1 MKKLVLAAVLA
12 LGFTGANAQELQIIP
27 KAGVNLSTQTINL
40 TNGEKY
46 KFGFQ
51 GGVGLNIPTGV
62 KNFSVQ
68 PEINFV
74 NKGTTVKIGSDK
86 EKYNFN
92 YLEVPVLAKYN
103 FGMFYV
109 NAGPSIGYLVGKDK
123 KLDATYGDLK
133 KINFEVQMGGGV
145 AIPAG
150 PGKVIVDARYGLG
163 LNNISDEAGTNV
175 KNRSIQLSVGYA
187 IKLK

>member
-1 MKKLVLAAVLA
+1 MKKLVLAVVLA

-27 KAGVNLSTQTINL
+27 KIGVNLSNQAINS
-40 TNGEKY
+40 TNGEKFKVGY
-46 KFGFQ
+46 Q
-51 GGVGLNIPTGV
+51 GGVGLNISTLM
-62 KNFSVQ
+62 KNFSFQ

-74 NKGTTVKIGSDK
+74 NKGTTIEVGSHK

-92 YLEVPVLAKYN
+92 YLEVPVLAKYS

-109 NAGPSIGYLVGKDK
+109 NAGPSVGYLVGKDK
-123 KLDATYGDLK
+123 KLEATYGDLK
-133 KINFEVQMGGGV
+133 KINLEVQMGGGV

-163 LNNISDEAGTNV
+163 LNNISDVSGTNV
-175 KNRSIQLSVGYA
+175 KNRSILLSVGYA
-187 IKLK
+187 INLK